1 MKECDLGEMS
11 SPASASSAVPL
22 RLEAGGERGELG
34 DEMGTWKAGC
44 PPPRLSSRAPTGHH
58 ARCCDSSAVSGQ
70 LSWALPGAFPEFL
83 LPHRY
88 YPAPLIP
95 GLNSATA
102 RWQLVGEGSEGPDDR
117 TRRCSCLLPAGGP
130 RDPWTTWRQLQLG
143 RVGLD
148 KGDEGADDRTA
159 PTSPG
164 RTGRS
169 RFGGRQNLQPVY
181 VPGNIPGTALLQ
193 SSGWSSPWAELR
205 SKKVPVGSRTGVT
218 RRKRRMLTS
227 PDKWIA

>member
-1 MKECDLGEMS
+1 MAPEEGDTADAAVASPRLQKNGKRMNECDLGEMS

-44 PPPRLSSRAPTGHH
+44 PPPRLSSRFLTGHH
-58 ARCCDSSAVSGQ
+58 ARCCDSPAGSGQ

-117 TRRCSCLLPAGGP
+117 TRRCSCLPPAGGP
-130 RDPWTTWRQLQLG
+130 RDAVDSVETAET
-143 RVGLD
+143 RVGWT
-148 KGDEGADDRTA
+148 RQ
-159 PTSPG
+159 
-164 RTGRS
+164 
-169 RFGGRQNLQPVY
+169 GGQ
-181 VPGNIPGTALLQ
+181 
-193 SSGWSSPWAELR
+193 
-205 SKKVPVGSRTGVT
+205 GS
-218 RRKRRMLTS
+218 
-227 PDKWIA
+227 